1 MQREWLEKDYY
12 AVLGVDSTASQKEVT
27 SAYRK
32 LARQFHPDAN
42 PGNQS
47 AEDRFKEVSAA
58 YEVVGDPEK
67 RQQYDEVRRMG
78 PAAGGFGG
86 GFGGGFDPS
95 AGGVRFDVGD
105 LGDLLGGLFTRG
117 RPGPGGPGG
126 PGGRPGGSF
135 GPRRGPDVT
144 ADLHVEFMEALRGA
158 TVSVN
163 VDTTARCGDCHG
175 SGAAAGTSPVT
186 CSMCGGMGSVQEN
199 QGPFS
204 FSRPC
209 DRCGGAGQVIE
220 PPCRTCGGTG
230 AVRRPQQVKVRIP
243 RGIRHEGRVRVKG
256 RGGAGTN
263 GGPGGD
269 LFVTVHVRPH
279 PAFRRDGDNLLLTGP
294 VTFDELV
301 LGADVE
307 LPTVE
312 GESVTI
318 RVPAGTRSG
327 KKFRVRGKGVT
338 TGKGTGDLVA
348 TVEVVVPAQV
358 DDATRAAVEAYA
370 AAAVGSPRDAL
381 RETVERVAGT
391 APTEESGAGD
401 A

>member
-1 MQREWLEKDYY
+1 MSAHQRGRLPALFAACLLLAAGQALAQGDPAHAQSELGD
-12 AVLGVDSTASQKEVT
+12 VLFTLVN
-27 SAYRK
+27 
-32 LARQFHPDAN
+32 LARWSNLDPEAGLAGTNRRFI
-42 PGNQS
+42 
-47 AEDRFKEVSAA
+47 DRFSRVEAA
-58 YEVVGDPEK
+58 LG
-67 RQQYDEVRRMG
+67 
-78 PAAGGFGG
+78 
-86 GFGGGFDPS
+86 
-95 AGGVRFDVGD
+95 GD

-126 PGGRPGGSF
+126 PGGRPGGGT

-144 ADLHVEFMEALRGA
+144 ADLHIEFMEALRGA

-220 PPCRTCGGTG
+220 QPCRTCGGTG
-230 AVRRPQQVKVRIP
+230 AVRRPQQAKVRIP
-243 RGIRHEGRVRVKG
+243 RGIRNEGRVRVKG

-263 GGPGGD
+263 GGSDGD

-279 PAFRRDGDNLLLTGP
+279 PTFRRDGDNLLLTVP

-318 RVPAGTRSG
+318 RVPAGTKSG

-358 DDATRAAVEAYA
+358 DDATRAAVEAFA

-381 RETVERVAGT
+381 RETVQRVAGT